1 MRAAGDE
8 TPAGG
13 RYRSFGELA
22 LDEDGLL
29 LFAAELD
36 GAPAPRGLLLRSSAG
51 DLQAVA
57 LADGARATFR
67 RPRPASWPDEGGRRF
82 RLTFVAGQAGGGRA
96 LVEWSPGGAMR
107 TLLTTGTAASARCC
121 ATWPGGL
128 SNREI
133 ADLLHVAETTIRT
146 HVAHVLMKLNLRDRT
161 RAVVL
166 AYESGAVD

>member
-1 MRAAGDE
+1 VRAAGE
-8 TPAGG
+8 ERFTRTRSEISSLIQIAMGG
-13 RYRSFGELA
+13 MVAEELFFGEA
-22 LDEDGLL
+22 GT
-29 LFAAELD
+29 
-36 GAPAPRGLLLRSSAG
+36 GPAG